1 MGFKMD
7 NTVFKDFRE
16 IRAKIN
22 KLMNIIVRDI
32 DSEETIA
39 LKLNKTQIQVI
50 IILKKNKEI
59 KMSDLTNY
67 TNLSKSSITSIVDSL
82 EEINLVNR
90 IRSKSDRRVI
100 IVKLSDEGDYLAD
113 KIRAEIRNAFYERI
127 EKLDDE
133 EKNDLKNSLRI
144 VNKSLDLLE

>member
-1 MGFKMD
+1 MD

-113 KIRAEIRNAFYERI
+113 KIRAEIRKAFYERI

-133 EKNDLKNSLRI
+133 ETNDLKNSLRI